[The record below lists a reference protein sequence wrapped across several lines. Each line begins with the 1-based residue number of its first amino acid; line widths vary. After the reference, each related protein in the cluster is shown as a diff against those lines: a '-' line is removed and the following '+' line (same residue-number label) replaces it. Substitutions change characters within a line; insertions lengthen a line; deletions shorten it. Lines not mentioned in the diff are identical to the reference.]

1 MADIQNLVSQH
12 LEAWN
17 SPPGDDRTNQIASV
31 YSDNVFVGEP
41 EASYTGHGG
50 VEQAIS
56 GLQAA
61 LPNMTLTLRG
71 DIQTAQDMSTYAWDL
86 GPEGA
91 PAVARGRDVIVVDGD
106 RITRLYVVIDA

>member
-1 MADIQNLVSQH
+1 MADIQNLVARH

-17 SPPGDDRTNQIASV
+17 SPPGDDRASQIASV
-31 YSDNVFVGEP
+31 YSEDVFVGEP
-41 EASYTGHGG
+41 EAAYTGHGG

-56 GLQAA
+56 GLQGA

-91 PAVARGRDVIVVDGD
+91 PGVAHGRDVIVVDGD
-106 RITRLYVVIDA
+106 RISRLYVVIDA